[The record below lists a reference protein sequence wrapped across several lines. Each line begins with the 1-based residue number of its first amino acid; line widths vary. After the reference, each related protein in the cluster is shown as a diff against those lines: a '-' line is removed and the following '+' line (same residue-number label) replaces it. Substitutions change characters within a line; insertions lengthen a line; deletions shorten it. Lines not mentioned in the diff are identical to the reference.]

1 MWFVVGSVVF
11 QIRGI
16 KSFFFTT
23 SSSLFSA
30 LSLFLLIYRPSPII
44 VFMNSIELHLI
55 SELLTSLA
63 YLLGANISRYK
74 QFEKNELQNYN
85 LYPFVFHAM
94 DGIRKFS
101 LDI

>member
-16 KSFFFTT
+16 KSFFTT

-30 LSLFLLIYRPSPII
+30 LSLFLLTYSPSPII

-55 SELLTSLA
+55 SEL
-63 YLLGANISRYK
+63 YLIGANISGYE
-74 QFEKNELQNYN
+74 QFGKMSPRIIIYIL
-85 LYPFVFHAM
+85 L
-94 DGIRKFS
+94 FS
-101 LDI
+101 MLWMVLESLV